1 MEQPWTDETQVSETK
16 VTEPAPVT
24 VPTPVTEPEV
34 AQATRAPLRLEM
46 VEPAPVRRSGG
57 AVVWMLAMV
66 IVLLI
71 ASVLLVR
78 ESVPADP
85 GELGAWLATRSSDVA
100 LAMYLVP
107 FSGIAFLWF
116 IGVLRDRLGAHEDQ
130 LFTTVFLGSGLLF
143 LTMLFFAGA
152 MAGGIVLA
160 HAAEPER
167 FAGSQTFRFARTIV
181 HEIVNVYG
189 STIKEL
195 IHEEFGDGIMS
206 AIDFKMDIT
215 READPKGD
223 RVNVVLSGKFLPY
236 KTY

>member
-1 MEQPWTDETQVSETK
+1 MTSPSRPPVNPLK
-16 VTEPAPVT
+16 AP
-24 VPTPVTEPEV
+24 
-34 AQATRAPLRLEM
+34 RAAAIAGILF
-46 VEPAPVRRSGG
+46 S
-57 AVVWMLAMV
+57 
-66 IVLLI
+66 VLLI

-78 ESVPADP
+78 ESVPADRD
-85 GELGAWLATRSSDVA
+85 ELGAWLATRSSDVA

-143 LTMLFFAGA
+143 LAMLFFAGA

-181 HEIVNVYG
+181 HEIVNIYALKMAAVFMFVT
-189 STIKEL
+189 STLALRTRFLARWIAVLGYAIALVL
-195 IHEEFGDGIMS
+195 ILSSRYVEWQLLAF
-206 AIDFKMDIT
+206 
-215 READPKGD
+215 PLW
-223 RVNVVLSGKFLPY
+223 VLLVSFYILWDSG
-236 KTY
+236 TQNR

>member
-1 MEQPWTDETQVSETK
+1 MTSSSSP
-16 VTEPAPVT
+16 PVT
-24 VPTPVTEPEV
+24 PLKAP
-34 AQATRAPLRLEM
+34 RAAAIAGILF
-46 VEPAPVRRSGG
+46 S
-57 AVVWMLAMV
+57 
-66 IVLLI
+66 VLLI

-181 HEIVNVYG
+181 HEIVNVYALKMAAVFMFVT
-189 STIKEL
+189 STLALRTRFLARWIAVLGYAIALVL
-195 IHEEFGDGIMS
+195 ILSSRYVEWQLLSFPLWVLLVSFYILWDSGIH
-206 AIDFKMDIT
+206 
-215 READPKGD
+215 R
-223 RVNVVLSGKFLPY
+223 R
-236 KTY
+236 